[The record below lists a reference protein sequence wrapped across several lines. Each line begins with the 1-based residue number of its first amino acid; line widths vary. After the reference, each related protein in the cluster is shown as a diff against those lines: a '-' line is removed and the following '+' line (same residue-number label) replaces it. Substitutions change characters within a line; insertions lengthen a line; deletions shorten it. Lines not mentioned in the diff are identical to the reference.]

1 MTSADSTKVDQR
13 FLANAMAS
21 FLQIGALLLLLVM
34 CFNIVRP
41 FISIVVWALILAV
54 AIYPLHVSLTA
65 KLAGREK
72 TSAAIF
78 VLIGLA
84 VILVPTFVLGESTFR
99 LDDYHR
105 AVLRAQVICAGNA
118 FADQDVGL
126 RR

>member
-1 MTSADSTKVDQR
+1 LAEIKSRRIEEKHMTSADSTKVDQR

-65 KLAGREK
+65 R
-72 TSAAIF
+72 S
-78 VLIGLA
+78 
-84 VILVPTFVLGESTFR
+84 S
-99 LDDYHR
+99 
-105 AVLRAQVICAGNA
+105 C
-118 FADQDVGL
+118 
-126 RR
+126 